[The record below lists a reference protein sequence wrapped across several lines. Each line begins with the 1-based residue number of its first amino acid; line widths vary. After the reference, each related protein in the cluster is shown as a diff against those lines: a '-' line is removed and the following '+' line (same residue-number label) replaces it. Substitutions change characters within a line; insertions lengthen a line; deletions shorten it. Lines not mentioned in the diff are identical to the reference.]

1 MESYRGTMK
10 DFLRKIRSES
20 LAQKENK
27 YDTQIHKEMLKSVNE
42 YGFDCFVTNLSVI
55 DSNLEFESLSLLKI
69 KMSAN

>member
-10 DFLRKIRSES
+10 DFLRKLSSEY
-20 LAQKENK
+20 QKENK

-55 DSNLEFESLSLLKI
+55 DSNLEFKSLSLLKI

>member
-10 DFLRKIRSES
+10 DFLRKLSYEY
-20 LAQKENK
+20 QKENK